1 MNRIK
6 ELIQFFMAF
15 SVVLFIVTFVLRIPQ
30 NLTSSSSLVNEYYF
44 KNFTLSVPLD
54 FILVYAYL
62 QAAFYVL
69 SIYKTRSLLSEIV
82 IVALVTMVLT
92 GSFCLYFL
100 SQPKTSSFFSRW
112 FHSAKYK
119 TVIYDVILLVL
130 TFITMRYLQQIS

>member
-1 MNRIK
+1 MNKIK

-15 SVVLFIVTFVLRIPQ
+15 SVVLFVVTFVLKIPQ

-44 KNFTLSVPLD
+44 KNFIQSVPLD
-54 FILVYAYL
+54 FVLVYAYL

-69 SIYKTRSLLSEIV
+69 SIYKAHSLFFEIV

-100 SQPKTSSFFSRW
+100 SQPKSSSFFSRW

-119 TVIYDVILLVL
+119 TVVYDVILLVL